1 MAFAT
6 STTCARSPPTTLHLG
21 KADQVQEDAGQF
33 RRSSATADAL
43 VRLAGDWAAGVDLW
57 WWRIGLSLSR
67 WAALARGGA
76 RVRFEVRVEPFVGEL
91 RSLQDWL
98 RSDPE
103 VRRSTAVE
111 VRGSRPGPGE
121 MGSALDV
128 LEFVTGNGWSA
139 ASFVLAVA
147 SWRQTRSQRPRV
159 EIRRGDTVIVLTD
172 CSQEEIERAT
182 GALDALEGEG
192 EAGR

>member
-1 MAFAT
+1 M
-6 STTCARSPPTTLHLG
+6 
-21 KADQVQEDAGQF
+21 
-33 RRSSATADAL
+33 
-43 VRLAGDWAAGVDLW
+43 
-57 WWRIGLSLSR
+57 
-67 WAALARGGA
+67 
-76 RVRFEVRVEPFVGEL
+76 RFEVRVDPAMGEL

-111 VRGSRPGPGE
+111 VHGSVPKPGE

-128 LEFVTGNGWSA
+128 LELVTGNGWNA

-159 EIRRGDTVIVLTD
+159 EIHRGNTVIVLTD
-172 CSQEEIERAT
+172 CSQEAIERAT
-182 GALDALEGEG
+182 RALDAADSEG
-192 EAGR
+192 EAGQ